1 MKTNLYTELR
11 DGPFKV
17 QTGHSIFLLYMY
29 MCMYLQCMYVYYHF
43 QGNNGDKF
51 LEKLWCCIGR
61 ERYKV
66 NWLYQLESSC

>member
-29 MCMYLQCMYVYYHF
+29 MHLQYMYVYYHF
-43 QGNNGDKF
+43 QGNNGGIF
-51 LEKLWCCIGR
+51 LEKLWFCIGR
-61 ERYKV
+61 EHYKI
-66 NWLYQLESSC
+66 NWLYQLGSSC